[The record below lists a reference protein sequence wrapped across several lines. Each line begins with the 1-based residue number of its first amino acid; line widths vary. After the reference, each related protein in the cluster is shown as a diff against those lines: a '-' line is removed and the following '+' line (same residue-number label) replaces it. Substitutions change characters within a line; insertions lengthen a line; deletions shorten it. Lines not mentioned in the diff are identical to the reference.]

1 VTGENLCKATWE
13 ESFGAKTMRRA
24 VAFRESVKLLGAGWF
39 EQPRCRFKYP
49 RGPRSMGLFRR
60 LVSEALPKIVLD
72 GGGPNLKRKMGTRFA
87 HLHLL
92 LFDHPS
98 GVPATASLSRHRPAF
113 QGRVSRPNV
122 RTRGCPVS
130 CVACGRLFSSRPF
143 GSIRR
148 PPTVRDR
155 SVTGNRP
162 ADGPMANDTLGRSH
176 RSGRR

>member
-1 VTGENLCKATWE
+1 MQGDLGGKLWREDDATCR
-13 ESFGAKTMRRA
+13 S
-24 VAFRESVKLLGAGWF
+24 VPRERQTIGGGWF

-72 GGGPNLKRKMGTRFA
+72 GGGPNLKRKMGARFD

-143 GSIRR
+143 GSFGR
-148 PPTVRDR
+148 PPTVRER